1 MHIVSLYPNG
11 PCKLIPNRIDMVK
24 SLIICGAKRC
34 PPAKSGCVSGC
45 VCHEHSLALLKPSL
59 SSPASVTNIL
69 EPKTAKVEDK
79 NPISL
84 TTVEE
89 LENRQV
95 KAKKKYNN
103 SIQDAE
109 HMVRIKVK

>member
-1 MHIVSLYPNG
+1 
-11 PCKLIPNRIDMVK
+11 MVK

-34 PPAKSGCVSGC
+34 PQAKSGCVSEC
-45 VCHEHSLALLKPSL
+45 CHKNLLALLKSSL
-59 SSPASVTNIL
+59 SSPASVTTIH

-79 NPISL
+79 KPISDA
-84 TTVEE
+84 TVEE

-95 KAKKKYNN
+95 TVKGKEKYYYNPT
-103 SIQDAE
+103 QDAE